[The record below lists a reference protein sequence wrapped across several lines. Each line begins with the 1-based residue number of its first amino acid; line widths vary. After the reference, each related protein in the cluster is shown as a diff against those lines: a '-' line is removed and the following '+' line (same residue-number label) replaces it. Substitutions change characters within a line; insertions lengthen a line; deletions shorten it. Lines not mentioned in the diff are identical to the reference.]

1 MKKKLST
8 RSFPISEKFR
18 WISIILFYLS
28 IALVVLA
35 VLAFPVFLIIGIITA
50 NGALIL
56 TGLYSILASIAG
68 LLGFQ
73 ILILLS
79 DSLAILMHRQEKDLT
94 KEEMEHFNNSF
105 SVPDELDKKM
115 AEAKA
120 KKAERKAA
128 EAAAAAQA
136 QANQPIVPPPAP
148 QATPTDVPPTPT
160 APVSPTPAAPAAAPT
175 SAAPANGWTCT
186 CGQVNEE
193 DGKFCA
199 NCGSPKPASLF

>member
-18 WISIILFYLS
+18 LVSIILFYVS

-35 VLAFPVFLIIGIITA
+35 LLAFPVFLTIGIIINA
-50 NGALIL
+50 GFIV
-56 TGLYSILASIAG
+56 TGLYAILGSIGG
-68 LLGFQ
+68 LVVAQ

-79 DSLAILMHRQEKDLT
+79 DSLAIWMHRQEKDLT

-105 SVPDELDKKM
+105 TVPDELDKKI

-120 KKAERKAA
+120 KRAQKKAA
-128 EAAAAAQA
+128 EAEAAAQA
-136 QANQPIVPPPAP
+136 KAAQPVPPQGPAP
-148 QATPTDVPPTPT
+148 VAPVNPPEAPTPT
-160 APVSPTPAAPAAAPT
+160 PVTPTATPPVAPV
-175 SAAPANGWTCT
+175 ANSWTCT

-193 DGKFCA
+193 DAKFCA